1 MKIFV
6 LYNRTIERKEVI
18 KMKKILSI
26 LLASTM
32 LSVPMTASVSA
43 KECGIKKLLEDFSQ
57 VYTYQCEITENCNID
72 ISSLAEKLKGLTC
85 ILKGYCNGDSLEN
98 ENGNNEVT
106 TPDGSQNDKTDIPTN
121 DKTDTEITLSQNA
134 LANEVIE
141 LVNKERA
148 KHGLSAV
155 SYDKGAECAANVR
168 AKETETLFSHTRPNG
183 SRCFSALDE
192 CGVSYR
198 GAGENIA
205 MGQSSATE
213 VMNDWMNSEG
223 HRENILNPSFTK
235 LGVGVHKG
243 ADGRYYWAQMFIY

>member
-1 MKIFV
+1 
-6 LYNRTIERKEVI
+6 
-18 KMKKILSI
+18 MKKILSI
-26 LLASTM
+26 LLASAM
-32 LSVPMTASVSA
+32 FSVPMTASVSA

-85 ILKGYCNGDSLEN
+85 ILKGNCNDGTSEDQN
-98 ENGNNEVT
+98 GCENGVCNNAPIITV
-106 TPDGSQNDKTDIPTN
+106 PDNFWEDA
-121 DKTDTEITLSQNA
+121 TDTPEDNEANTEDFVSQNA

-141 LVNKERA
+141 LVNAERA

-183 SRCFSALDE
+183 TRCFSALDE

-223 HRENILNPSFTK
+223 HKENILNPSFTK